1 MQLRQDVIKF
11 NYMMVNKS
19 SFKPLS
25 IEDSIRYRK
34 GHISASLTVVSFI
47 EDGSYV
53 VYSPSLEMTGYGDT
67 EEEAK
72 EMFSF
77 SMEDYFKS
85 LIKLSHKTIEAELR
99 KYGFKQ
105 KKFKSK
111 NYSKLYVDQDGVLQG
126 LDQPSLEEV
135 KIEKFEVA

>member
-1 MQLRQDVIKF
+1 MVI
-11 NYMMVNKS
+11 NKS
-19 SFKPLS
+19 NFKPLS
-25 IEDSIRYRK
+25 IEDSIRYRR

-47 EDGSYV
+47 EEGSHI
-53 VYSPSLEMTGYGDT
+53 VYSPSLEMSGYGDT

-72 EMFSF
+72 EMFSY
-77 SMEDYFKS
+77 SMEDYFKT

-105 KKFKSK
+105 KKYKSK

-126 LDQPSLEEV
+126 LDQPSLV
-135 KIEKFEVA
+135 DLKIEKFEVA